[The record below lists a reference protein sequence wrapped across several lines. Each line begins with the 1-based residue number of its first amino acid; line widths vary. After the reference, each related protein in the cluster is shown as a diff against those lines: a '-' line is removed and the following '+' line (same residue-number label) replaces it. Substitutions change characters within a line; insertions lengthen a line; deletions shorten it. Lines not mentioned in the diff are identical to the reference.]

1 MPITEKEYC
10 QRLVFIRQLMR
21 KKDLDALIVYS
32 WKRGQVTY
40 ISGYWPGYMA
50 NMAMVIIPQEGELS
64 LLIRLPFDLERAKQA
79 SWIDDIRIASTL
91 SKFASCCTQILGKK
105 GFSSRKVGFVGGDA
119 TVDEMPYSLLT
130 TIKKDFPQVEFL
142 SAFTLFEK
150 ARFVK
155 SKQEIN
161 ILKNSALV
169 ADLALENMARELIP
183 GKTEYELIAI
193 VEKIAREKG
202 GDEFLAAI
210 TLQAAEEVIGPP
222 QFKKVKKGDVVIVE
236 FALRYQGYWTQVA
249 RTFAVEGPS
258 PEQREIYQAVRS
270 AYQAALSAAKPDN
283 PVSQVAKAA
292 YHTLASKGYKKH
304 IQHDFGHGIGLDLP
318 EKPSIRMEERGVIQP
333 GMVLVIHPAIRKK
346 GSGGAFLGGT
356 VVVTKKGATPLHKI
370 PEHL

>member
-1 MPITEKEYC
+1 MSITEKEYC

-21 KKDLDALIVYS
+21 EKDLDALIVYS

-64 LLIRLPFDLERAKQA
+64 LLIRLPFDLERAKRM
-79 SWIDDIRIASTL
+79 SWIDDIRAVGIL
-91 SKFASCCTQILGKK
+91 SNFAVYCGKILLEK
-105 GFSSRKVGFVGGDA
+105 GIKTGKVGFVAGDA

-150 ARFVK
+150 ARSIK

-183 GKTEYELIAI
+183 GKTEYELIAMI
-193 VEKIAREKG
+193 EKIAREKG

-222 QFKKVKKGDVVIVE
+222 QFKKVKKGDVVVVE

-270 AYQAALSAAKPDN
+270 AYQAALSVAKPDN
-283 PVSQVAKAA
+283 PVSQVAEAA
-292 YHTLASKGYKKH
+292 YDTLASKGYKKH

-333 GMVLVIHPAIRKK
+333 GMVLVIHPAIRKR

-356 VVVTKKGATPLHKI
+356 VVVSKKGATPLHNI
-370 PEHL
+370 PENL

>member
-1 MPITEKEYC
+1 MPITEKEYR

-50 NMAMVIIPQEGELS
+50 NMAMVIIPREGELS
-64 LLIRLPFDLERAKQA
+64 LLIRLSFDLERARQA
-79 SWIDDIRIASTL
+79 SWIDDIRIANTL
-91 SKFASCCTQILGKK
+91 SKFASCCSEILQQK
-105 GFSSRKVGFVGGDA
+105 GFRSKKVGFVAGDA

-130 TIKKDFPQVEFL
+130 TMKKDLPQVEFL
-142 SAFTLFEK
+142 SAFPLFEE
-150 ARFVK
+150 ARSIK
-155 SKQEIN
+155 SKQEIS
-161 ILKNSALV
+161 ILKESAFI
-169 ADLALENMARELIP
+169 ADLALENMARELLP
-183 GKTEYELIAI
+183 GKTEYELVAI
-193 VEKIAREKG
+193 LEKSAREKG
-202 GDEFLAAI
+202 GDESLAVI
-210 TLQAAEEVIGPP
+210 TLKAAEEVIGPP
-222 QFKKVKKGDVVIVE
+222 QFRKVKKGDAVIVE

-283 PVSQVAKAA
+283 PVSQVASAA
-292 YHTLASKGYKKH
+292 YDTLASRGYKKY

-318 EKPSIRMEERGVIQP
+318 EKPSIRMEGSGTIQP
-333 GMVLVIHPAIRKK
+333 GMVLVIHPAIRKR